1 MQESL
6 CRMNLEE
13 RVVKLEALYM
23 HMQKLVQD
31 LDQVVFVQ
39 SKKVDQLQ
47 RDLKLL
53 VGELRQLRDGSRDG
67 RRPEE
72 EIPPHY

>member
-1 MQESL
+1 
-6 CRMNLEE
+6 MNLEE
-13 RVVKLEALYM
+13 RVVKLEALFM
-23 HMQKLVQD
+23 HQQKLVQD
-31 LDQVVFVQ
+31 LDKVVFEQ
-39 SKKVDQLQ
+39 AKKIDQLQ

-53 VGELRQLRDGSRDG
+53 VGEIRQLRDGAREG

>member
-1 MQESL
+1 
-6 CRMNLEE
+6 MNLEE
-13 RVVKLEALYM
+13 RIVKLEALYT
-23 HMQKLVQD
+23 HQQKLLQD
-31 LDQVVFVQ
+31 LDQVVFEQ
-39 SKKVDQLQ
+39 SKKIDQLQ

-53 VGELRQLRDGSRDG
+53 VGEIRQLRDGGREG